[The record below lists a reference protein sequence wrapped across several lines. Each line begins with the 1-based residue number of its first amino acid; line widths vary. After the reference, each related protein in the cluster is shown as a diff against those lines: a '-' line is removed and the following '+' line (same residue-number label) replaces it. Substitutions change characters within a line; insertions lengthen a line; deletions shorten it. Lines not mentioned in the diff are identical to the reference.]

1 LFIRYIYYWNVHILD
16 NVIII
21 KTNVLLPQALM
32 DFTDL
37 AIPFRPYSL
46 LPPKDFYI
54 IWLSHLFIMSVP
66 DEGYYKATRAH

>member
-32 DFTDL
+32 DFTD
-37 AIPFRPYSL
+37 F
-46 LPPKDFYI
+46 
-54 IWLSHLFIMSVP
+54 
-66 DEGYYKATRAH
+66 GYPV